1 MDFFKNW
8 LGRMNYKYGRRAI
21 TNLMNIIVFGM
32 ALVFLSDIVLV
43 SQGVNPLS
51 AVLAFD
57 RSALFAGQVWRLV
70 SFIIIPVNSSILF
83 IILSLYFYWLMGT
96 ALESEWGSFK
106 FNIFY
111 LFGVIGTIL
120 AGLITGYAVNTF
132 LNMSLFL
139 AFALLYPDFQMRL
152 FFLIPV
158 KVKYLAYIEAAYL
171 LFMLIFSSWQMKIV
185 IFVSLLNIV
194 LFFWT
199 DFTGGIR
206 RILHKIK
213 WRKNIRN
220 IRWK

>member
-1 MDFFKNW
+1 
-8 LGRMNYKYGRRAI
+8 
-21 TNLMNIIVFGM
+21 
-32 ALVFLSDIVLV
+32 VFLSDIVLV